1 MKLFELGR
9 YNIPEK
15 IIDSWIDQIGEDL
28 LPVQERAIKRYR
40 VLDGNSVII
49 SSPTTSGKTFVGE
62 IAAVKGVMEKKKVI
76 YLVPLKSLADEKY
89 LDFKRKYEQF
99 GIKTVVSSSDHRE
112 YDRVI
117 EEGEFGIAIIVYEKM
132 SQLLVKNPFLLK
144 NIALVIIDELQEIG
158 DPSRGPGLE
167 ITMTK
172 ISTSQFRP
180 QILGLSA
187 VLGNTETL
195 ARWLKTDFL
204 FHDKRP
210 VELYEGVLYKGIFH
224 YKTYNT
230 YEKREEPLVSI
241 DSEEL
246 SRILMANVVHLANQ
260 GDQILVF
267 LPSKRETMILARQL
281 AEAVNLPEAEGAIGE
296 LAILE
301 DTSLKKGLIHC
312 LKSSIAFHHA
322 DLSSEERNVI
332 ETYTRSGEIRV
343 VCCTTTLAL
352 GVNLPATTVFLD
364 ARKWEYDE
372 RTDSLILSPMSWA
385 EYENISGR
393 AGRLGYEMDFGR
405 SITIATSDYE
415 YQMIWQNYIEGEEE
429 ILTSQLNKQDLDDH
443 IINIMASDRPKT
455 RQKLED
461 FLLKTYM
468 GVSEGREAIRKNL
481 EESLGFLTKYQ
492 LVRQLGDEKLKVSP
506 LGNVVAV
513 KGISS
518 LTAVQLARFLKEIR
532 DREASDL
539 EIIHAAASTEE
550 GQRIYI
556 QMTRNERISAKY
568 ENIVREM
575 FKGQEDYIG
584 KLLTDVIN
592 SPFLLDKP
600 EAKNLK
606 LALLMERWIQGKDT
620 PAIERDFES
629 YYGTIATAAA
639 AMSWIVDA
647 AQLVAWVMRLP
658 KPLQKRLAILS
669 DRLLF
674 GVEEKGLELARL
686 KVRGLGRAGIKRL
699 IFEGYDSKKAVQEAS
714 LPLLA
719 KVIPEKIAINLKQAV
734 EPKKKRREKETSEEA
749 KIPEAR
755 FACKDHIEI
764 TGRPLKKRNKVFING
779 YAIGLTNRSLEVL
792 LQLAVTLKRDGQG
805 WVHKE
810 DIASNLGAPQLVS
823 RLRNEI
829 RNHTLNKD
837 GKIIESNGSGSYRLS
852 IPPNNVTIDKQSL
865 SKHWNAVVRKLAQ
878 KV

>member
-1 MKLFELGR
+1 
-9 YNIPEK
+9 
-15 IIDSWIDQIGEDL
+15 
-28 LPVQERAIKRYR
+28 
-40 VLDGNSVII
+40 
-49 SSPTTSGKTFVGE
+49 
-62 IAAVKGVMEKKKVI
+62 
-76 YLVPLKSLADEKY
+76 
-89 LDFKRKYEQF
+89 
-99 GIKTVVSSSDHRE
+99 
-112 YDRVI
+112 
-117 EEGEFGIAIIVYEKM
+117 
-132 SQLLVKNPFLLK
+132 
-144 NIALVIIDELQEIG
+144 
-158 DPSRGPGLE
+158 
-167 ITMTK
+167 
-172 ISTSQFRP
+172 
-180 QILGLSA
+180 
-187 VLGNTETL
+187 
-195 ARWLKTDFL
+195 
-204 FHDKRP
+204 
-210 VELYEGVLYKGIFH
+210 
-224 YKTYNT
+224 
-230 YEKREEPLVSI
+230 
-241 DSEEL
+241 
-246 SRILMANVVHLANQ
+246 
-260 GDQILVF
+260 
-267 LPSKRETMILARQL
+267 
-281 AEAVNLPEAEGAIGE
+281 
-296 LAILE
+296 
-301 DTSLKKGLIHC
+301 
-312 LKSSIAFHHA
+312 
-322 DLSSEERNVI
+322 
-332 ETYTRSGEIRV
+332 
-343 VCCTTTLAL
+343 
-352 GVNLPATTVFLD
+352 
-364 ARKWEYDE
+364 
-372 RTDSLILSPMSWA
+372 
-385 EYENISGR
+385 
-393 AGRLGYEMDFGR
+393 MDFGR

-734 EPKKKRREKETSEEA
+734 EPKKKRREKETQAAQKEKQGIHQWIRNWPYKPIAGSVVA
-749 KIPEAR
+749 VGRYPETR
-755 FACKDHIEI
+755 RPRLGPQ
-764 TGRPLKKRNKVFING
+764 GRHCLQLGSAPTRLPSQKRN
-779 YAIGLTNRSLEVL
+779 
-792 LQLAVTLKRDGQG
+792 
-805 WVHKE
+805 
-810 DIASNLGAPQLVS
+810 P
-823 RLRNEI
+823 
-829 RNHTLNKD
+829 
-837 GKIIESNGSGSYRLS
+837 
-852 IPPNNVTIDKQSL
+852 
-865 SKHWNAVVRKLAQ
+865 
-878 KV
+878 

>member
-301 DTSLKKGLIHC
+301 DTSLKKGL
-312 LKSSIAFHHA
+312 
-322 DLSSEERNVI
+322 
-332 ETYTRSGEIRV
+332 
-343 VCCTTTLAL
+343 
-352 GVNLPATTVFLD
+352 
-364 ARKWEYDE
+364 
-372 RTDSLILSPMSWA
+372 
-385 EYENISGR
+385 
-393 AGRLGYEMDFGR
+393 
-405 SITIATSDYE
+405 
-415 YQMIWQNYIEGEEE
+415 
-429 ILTSQLNKQDLDDH
+429 
-443 IINIMASDRPKT
+443 
-455 RQKLED
+455 
-461 FLLKTYM
+461 
-468 GVSEGREAIRKNL
+468 
-481 EESLGFLTKYQ
+481 
-492 LVRQLGDEKLKVSP
+492 
-506 LGNVVAV
+506 
-513 KGISS
+513 
-518 LTAVQLARFLKEIR
+518 
-532 DREASDL
+532 
-539 EIIHAAASTEE
+539 
-550 GQRIYI
+550 
-556 QMTRNERISAKY
+556 
-568 ENIVREM
+568 
-575 FKGQEDYIG
+575 
-584 KLLTDVIN
+584 
-592 SPFLLDKP
+592 
-600 EAKNLK
+600 
-606 LALLMERWIQGKDT
+606 
-620 PAIERDFES
+620 
-629 YYGTIATAAA
+629 
-639 AMSWIVDA
+639 
-647 AQLVAWVMRLP
+647 
-658 KPLQKRLAILS
+658 
-669 DRLLF
+669 
-674 GVEEKGLELARL
+674 
-686 KVRGLGRAGIKRL
+686 
-699 IFEGYDSKKAVQEAS
+699 
-714 LPLLA
+714 
-719 KVIPEKIAINLKQAV
+719 
-734 EPKKKRREKETSEEA
+734 
-749 KIPEAR
+749 
-755 FACKDHIEI
+755 
-764 TGRPLKKRNKVFING
+764 
-779 YAIGLTNRSLEVL
+779 
-792 LQLAVTLKRDGQG
+792 
-805 WVHKE
+805 
-810 DIASNLGAPQLVS
+810 
-823 RLRNEI
+823 
-829 RNHTLNKD
+829 
-837 GKIIESNGSGSYRLS
+837 
-852 IPPNNVTIDKQSL
+852 
-865 SKHWNAVVRKLAQ
+865 
-878 KV
+878 